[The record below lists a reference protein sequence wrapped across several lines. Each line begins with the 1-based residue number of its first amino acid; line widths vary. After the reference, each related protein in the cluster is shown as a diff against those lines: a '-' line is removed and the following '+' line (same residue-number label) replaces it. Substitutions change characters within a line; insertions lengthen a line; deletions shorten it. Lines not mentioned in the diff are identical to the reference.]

1 MAIIIDSRIYYFLTL
16 FIRSLYIIGT
26 FCISIPSIVLCVTN
40 NTIFSS
46 LILFN
51 IRTIDLSRV
60 SCKLEKGSSKISKDI
75 LGFVTATKNCKSCL
89 CPLKVHLI

>member
-1 MAIIIDSRIYYFLTL
+1 M
-16 FIRSLYIIGT
+16 
-26 FCISIPSIVLCVTN
+26 TN

-51 IRTIDLSRV
+51 IRTIDLSIV
-60 SCKLEKGSSKISKDI
+60 SCKLEKGSSKISKDV

-89 CPLKVHLI
+89 CPPESSLNLTESKSRIENCAASNND